1 MGDVLVSSQSEC
13 NAKVVPSA
21 LVKMHFEAYID
32 ESSSAGTPGEKFEST
47 KDRNKMF
54 ELMMDKNTQK
64 GWEGV
69 FMDLCIG
76 TKGSIVLVRTCTDI
90 LTATS
95 NHLHLDPEIQ
105 LAQCGA
111 WRPKRPAW
119 RSSPVRFR
127 AGGGRCRAEYVCR
140 HGQKQ

>member
-1 MGDVLVSSQSEC
+1 MPPIIANAAKLVSSQSEC
-13 NAKVVPSA
+13 NAKVVPAA

-76 TKGSIVLVRTCTDI
+76 TKGSNCSSNNNPLRLASSGTRLSQMRPPSGPNTINFRNCPSPRPSPRPGAQTSHSGQP
-90 LTATS
+90 LTG
-95 NHLHLDPEIQ
+95 I
-105 LAQCGA
+105 
-111 WRPKRPAW
+111 
-119 RSSPVRFR
+119 
-127 AGGGRCRAEYVCR
+127 
-140 HGQKQ
+140 